1 MIEDYIYDGW
11 GLCPEVFEEIIR
23 ILPEGSTI
31 LELGSGSG
39 TRILSKKYNMVS
51 IEDDPEFI
59 GKYESRYID
68 VPLIKYNKE
77 DFPFMWE
84 FFYADQHWYDPRIL
98 RERITEAGNY
108 DLILIDGP
116 KGYRGGLLSHL
127 DIFDLSKTIVIDD
140 THDNFHYKKAEVISE
155 MTGRKIK
162 NYESKH
168 LTPNGVIKRFSI
180 I

>member
-1 MIEDYIYDGW
+1 MIEDYDYDGW
-11 GLCPEVFEEIIR
+11 GLCPEVFEEIIK

-59 GKYESRYID
+59 GKYNSHYID
-68 VPLIKYNKE
+68 VPLIEYNQN

-84 FFYADQHWYDPRIL
+84 FFKEDKHWYDPEIL
-98 RERITEAGNY
+98 KAKIKNIGDY

-127 DIFDLSKTIVIDD
+127 DAFDLSKVILIDD
-140 THDNFHYKKAEVISE
+140 THDDFHYKKAEVISE
-155 MTGRKIK
+155 ITGRSIT
-162 NYESKH
+162 NHTSKY
-168 LTPNGVIKRFSI
+168 LTPNGVAKRFSI